1 MLSAANMYGFW
12 WYKANTDIRLG
23 SLVRWCQMR
32 MRSSKMR
39 VFSFDRY
46 IGCMKFMALHIK
58 IYTASRG
65 FPATARLLL
74 LIVGLWSLYL
84 FKYHMRPKLLCLG
97 M

>member
-1 MLSAANMYGFW
+1 
-12 WYKANTDIRLG
+12 
-23 SLVRWCQMR
+23 MR
-32 MRSSKMR
+32 VRSSKMR

-84 FKYHMRPKLLCLG
+84 LKYHETKIIMFGYVVRSSKIRVSQCLFN
-97 M
+97 